1 MYPKYS
7 KKAFDN
13 KVTGDETWD
22 YYLEPKRKFANLIW
36 ATENAR
42 LPSIAK
48 RIRTVKKVLY
58 AFLAHLSRGLKVR
71 YCDRSSSIVCSSVRK
86 LFL

>member
-1 MYPKYS
+1 MYSKYS

-22 YYLEPKRKFANLIW
+22 YYFAPKRKFANLIW
-36 ATENAR
+36 ANKNAR

-48 RIRTVKKVLY
+48 RIQTVKKVFY
-58 AFLAHLSRGLKVR
+58 AF
-71 YCDRSSSIVCSSVRK
+71 
-86 LFL
+86 

>member
-7 KKAFDN
+7 KKVFYN

-22 YYLEPKRKFANLIW
+22 YYFEPKRKFANPIW
-36 ATENAR
+36 ATKNAR

-48 RIRTVKKVLY
+48 RIRTVKKVC
-58 AFLAHLSRGLKVR
+58 F
-71 YCDRSSSIVCSSVRK
+71 SSPEPRAQGGV
-86 LFL
+86 L